1 MLLNL
6 EGMTANR
13 RASFAFPRN
22 SSIRTVSKVRMGSP
36 ISQAKKRVL
45 RIILNAFRLRS
56 IEPTPHPERGMHRQA
71 SSDPQEAAYSA

>member
-1 MLLNL
+1 
-6 EGMTANR
+6 
-13 RASFAFPRN
+13 
-22 SSIRTVSKVRMGSP
+22 MGSP

-45 RIILNAFRLRS
+45 RIILNAFRSRS